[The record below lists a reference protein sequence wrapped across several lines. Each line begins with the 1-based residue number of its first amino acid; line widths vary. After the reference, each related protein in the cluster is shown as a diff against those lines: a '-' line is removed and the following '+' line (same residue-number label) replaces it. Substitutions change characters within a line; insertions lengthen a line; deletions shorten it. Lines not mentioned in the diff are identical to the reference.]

1 MSGYA
6 RRSADRDLA
15 GMLALPLPV
24 LSDAQ
29 FSLPEPVDEMYICT
43 ILPGDATQLF
53 ADAWCRFA
61 ESNLLRAGRSVRP
74 LRVAAETARAAVR
87 AAAANESAGDGQSTT
102 SFVPSTDSDAG
113 SGTTLTDVSEL

>member
-1 MSGYA
+1 MVQRAHAAGVA
-6 RRSADRDLA
+6 AVDR
-15 GMLALPLPV
+15 V
-24 LSDAQ
+24 H
-29 FSLPEPVDEMYICT
+29 
-43 ILPGDATQLF
+43 
-53 ADAWCRFA
+53 
-61 ESNLLRAGRSVRP
+61 AGRSVRP

>member
-1 MSGYA
+1 MP
-6 RRSADRDLA
+6 
-15 GMLALPLPV
+15 ALPLPV
-24 LSDAQ
+24 LPDAQ
-29 FSLPEPVDEMYICT
+29 FSLPQLVGEMYDCT
-43 ILPGDATQLF
+43 ILPGDAMRPL

-61 ESNLLRAGRSVRP
+61 ESNLLHAGRSVRP

-87 AAAANESAGDGQSTT
+87 AAAVNESAGDGQSTT